1 MTAKKTTSIH
11 KPTCNGIQKG
21 RPGKGK
27 VLSLGQR
34 RNCYAKPS
42 PHAMTEENT
51 FRYKGRIWCRKCR
64 AASRR
69 RSVVKRLAEAKRL
82 ADIKAKED
90 RAAIRSATAK
100 ASGKPAKAKTAKAKT
115 AKVRKVAA

>member
-34 RNCYAKPS
+34 KRCYVS
-42 PHAMTEENT
+42 HAMTDANT
-51 FRYKGRIWCRKCR
+51 FTYKGRQWCRKCR
-64 AASRR
+64 ADSRR

-100 ASGKPAKAKTAKAKT
+100 ASGKPAKAKTAKAK
-115 AKVRKVAA
+115 KVAA

>member
-27 VLSLGQR
+27 VLSLGQL
-34 RNCYAKPS
+34 RNCFATPK
-42 PHAMTEENT
+42 HAMTEENT

-64 AASRR
+64 AASRK

-90 RAAIRSATAK
+90 RATIRAATVKGSNKRTAK
-100 ASGKPAKAKTAKAKT
+100 KRTAKK
-115 AKVRKVAA
+115 KAA